1 MIYTLSVDS
10 FKNTFAVKADGSKLT
25 HHSGIKFKLFPFIA
39 NNNSDPVMDL
49 SSIVG
54 RYLGQIEGKEPVA
67 ISAEE
72 LIVKLRNDE
81 ELEIKLGADKFF
93 DQVVRHMFFDKDGKI
108 RPINLRMLSQIPCT
122 ESNERKLADYLVDV
136 LGDSDTLK
144 ESIDE
149 ASKKVDI
156 LRFKNLSTV
165 LLAKIIGL
173 QKKSKHSLIATG
185 KRLPIAL
192 KCQNF
197 LDANLQME
205 KLLQKSNFCLIAYGY
220 SLKIRLETGLILL
233 MPKNLRPIA
242 ANI

>member
-72 LIVKLRNDE
+72 LIVKLKNDE
-81 ELEIKLGADKFF
+81 ELEIKLGADEFF

-149 ASKKVDI
+149 ASKTIDYLTGVTIINQK
-156 LRFKNLSTV
+156 
-165 LLAKIIGL
+165 AKING
-173 QKKSKHSLIATG
+173 KKIIEYYVDVDLTFMIDRDRK
-185 KRLPIAL
+185 
-192 KCQNF
+192 
-197 LDANLQME
+197 
-205 KLLQKSNFCLIAYGY
+205 
-220 SLKIRLETGLILL
+220 
-233 MPKNLRPIA
+233 
-242 ANI
+242 